1 MQPGPGDRKLTLSMM
16 WIFVLFNYVY
26 ADFGTFATILMRP
39 ELFARFQAGNF
50 GSVHFSDWFM
60 LAAAALMEIPIAMVL
75 LSWLLAPKAN
85 RRANIAAGT
94 LMTLVILFT
103 LFGAGRVPPANFY
116 TFFQVIEI
124 AATSAIAWLAW
135 RWREPAPAAA

>member
-1 MQPGPGDRKLTLSMM
+1 MSDRARDRKLTLAML

-26 ADFGTFATILMRP
+26 ADFGTFALILMRP
-39 ELFARFQAGNF
+39 DMLERFQSGQF
-50 GSVHFSDWFM
+50 GSVHFTGWFM

-75 LSWLLAPKAN
+75 LSWLLDDRNN

-103 LFGAGRVPPANFY
+103 LLGAGRVPPLDFY

-124 AATSAIAWLAW
+124 AATAAIVRLAW
-135 RWREPAPAAA
+135 RWRGPAPAAA